1 MFKPDKSS
9 HFVKVTA
16 CFIWSH
22 VAVSSRRDLER
33 GRKSE
38 NETRHSAREIFILS
52 RGGWL
57 FLGRRQGHQEDIRKN
72 RWQFVGER
80 NHSDWLFSAKE
91 TNSKEKESPSSRFLS
106 DPWLHLVFFSPP
118 PLLHGHLQLFIRNVL
133 DYEQLNKR
141 ERYQMCCFN
150 NL

>member
-22 VAVSSRRDLER
+22 VAVSSRRESER

-57 FLGRRQGHQEDIRKN
+57 SVGRRQGHQEDIRKN
-72 RWQFVGER
+72 GQQFVGER
-80 NHSDWLFSAKE
+80 NHSDWLFSAEK

-106 DPWLHLVFFSPP
+106 DP
-118 PLLHGHLQLFIRNVL
+118 
-133 DYEQLNKR
+133 
-141 ERYQMCCFN
+141 
-150 NL
+150 

>member
-22 VAVSSRRDLER
+22 VAVSSRRESER
-33 GRKSE
+33 GSKSE

-57 FLGRRQGHQEDIRKN
+57 SVGRRQGHQGASVAEVCVVGLTLDGHLLETFGRYSMKN
-72 RWQFVGER
+72 GQQFVGER
-80 NHSDWLFSAKE
+80 NHSDWLFSAEK
-91 TNSKEKESPSSRFLS
+91 TNSKRKGKPLEPIPVRSMTSS
-106 DPWLHLVFFSPP
+106 
-118 PLLHGHLQLFIRNVL
+118 N
-133 DYEQLNKR
+133 
-141 ERYQMCCFN
+141 
-150 NL
+150 

>member
-1 MFKPDKSS
+1 MFKPEKSS

-80 NHSDWLFSAKE
+80 NHSDWLFSAEK
-91 TNSKEKESPSSRFLS
+91 TNSKRKGKPLEPVPVRSMTSSS
-106 DPWLHLVFFSPP
+106 VFFSSTSPP
-118 PLLHGHLQLFIRNVL
+118 RTFTTF
-133 DYEQLNKR
+133 
-141 ERYQMCCFN
+141 YQKCS
-150 NL
+150 

>member
-80 NHSDWLFSAKE
+80 NHSDWLFSAEK
-91 TNSKEKESPSSRFLS
+91 TNSKRKGKPLEPVPVRSMTSSS
-106 DPWLHLVFFSPP
+106 VFFSSTSPP
-118 PLLHGHLQLFIRNVL
+118 QTFTTF
-133 DYEQLNKR
+133 
-141 ERYQMCCFN
+141 YQKCS
-150 NL
+150 